1 MRKRDEKA
9 RTAGWKR
16 ARHAARDRKAEAH
29 EVVEISSGDEA
40 PPAAAP
46 PARDHGALKREIHHV
61 LNAFQHSRE
70 YGIYVCEQFRDPRF
84 SGIDAYFHEVEDCAH
99 GIDDLRYLGPLDSPL
114 TSAMT
119 LTLGKFADTLEALA
133 ARLRAALRAAQ

>member
-9 RTAGWKR
+9 RTVAWKR
-16 ARHAARDRKAEAH
+16 ARQEARDRKAEAH

-46 PARDHGALKREIHHV
+46 PAPDHRALKREIHQI

-84 SGIDAYFHEVEDCAH
+84 SSIDTYFHEVEDCAH
-99 GIDDLRYLGPLDSPL
+99 GVDDLRYLGPTESPL

-119 LTLGKFADTLEALA
+119 LRLAKFADTLEALA
-133 ARLRAALRAAQ
+133 ARLRAAVRAAQ